1 MTGQITVALV
11 DDHALMRDGL
21 REILETQP
29 DIAVVGEAGDSETA
43 IGVVGEHQPRVVLLD
58 VEIPGGEVTTTV
70 GRIHEVA
77 PHTEIVI
84 LSMYEG
90 PHLLRRLLSLGIRG
104 YLLKSVTRQE
114 LVSAVRNACASDG
127 RVILSVSRHSLAQ
140 PQATTVGELSRRELD
155 VLELAAQ
162 AMSNAQIATR
172 LYLTEATVKRHLS
185 NIFTKLGAVSR
196 IDAVNKAIAASL
208 ISSAFHVPAPATPAG
223 RAAAAA
229 RLTVVPP

>member
-21 REILETQP
+21 REILDSEP
-29 DIAVVGEAGDSETA
+29 DITVVGEAGDSRTA
-43 IGVVGEHQPRVVLLD
+43 VAIVGQRQPRVVLLD
-58 VEIPGGEVTTTV
+58 VEMPGGEVTDTV
-70 GRIHEVA
+70 GRIHQVA
-77 PHTEIVI
+77 PRTEIII

-90 PHLLRRLLSLGIRG
+90 SGLLQRLLAVGIRG

-114 LVSAVRNACASDG
+114 LISAVRNVCATDG
-127 RVILSVSRHSLAQ
+127 RIILSVSGHSLA
-140 PQATTVGELSRRELD
+140 PAAAACGGAPSRRELE

-162 AMSNAQIATR
+162 ALSNAQIATR

-185 NIFTKLGAVSR
+185 NVFAKLGAVSR

-208 ISSAFHVPAPATPAG
+208 ISSARTAGGQRPPAG
-223 RAAAAA
+223 G
-229 RLTVVPP
+229 